1 MSLKTI
7 FFLFIFL
14 LPCVNIVCAQPA
26 EKNYYIVIGTFPKLV
41 DAQRVTDEA
50 NLKTFNAQFVWD
62 SKKQRYFVL
71 LLQTPDQEK
80 AKSFLKR
87 IRKETEYKKARLYQG
102 NLGETP

>member
-41 DAQRVTDEA
+41 D
-50 NLKTFNAQFVWD
+50 AQFVWD